1 MATSIQCLKF
11 SFYINVSFDDKK
23 DPGVGANQN
32 IYKEAQ
38 KNSPGYDMYND
49 GQGRDIFI
57 KMNGSE
63 LQGQVNF
70 QFVSN
75 KVIKY
80 SSKFWKISLP
90 PPPPPQKKIV
100 KKPKSYCTGLAWS
113 YSFPRFYQLEEH
125 YGILEVLDSVLYA
138 KRNNTRRWT
147 MDCKSTQCTFC
158 LFALFWYFWIL
169 NLIWII
175 NQFI

>member
-49 GQGRDIFI
+49 GQRRDIFI

-90 PPPPPQKKIV
+90 PPLSPQKKLLKNQNLIV
-100 KKPKSYCTGLAWS
+100 QVWPGLTV
-113 YSFPRFYQLEEH
+113 FPDFTNLKNTTEFWKYWIRYFMQNETIHADGLWIVSQL
-125 YGILEVLDSVLYA
+125 SVLFVSLHCFDIFEY
-138 KRNNTRRWT
+138 
-147 MDCKSTQCTFC
+147 
-158 LFALFWYFWIL
+158 WI
-169 NLIWII
+169 
-175 NQFI
+175 